1 MQNKPF
7 RVLLRTVIM
16 SALHFGG
23 LAQSHATTYTGFHR
37 RVVFLNYGIIT
48 CKFKVYTLTTIWLDI
63 IY

>member
-7 RVLLRTVIM
+7 RVLLRTVTM

-23 LAQSHATTYTGFHR
+23 LAQSHATTYTDFHR
-37 RVVFLNYGIIT
+37 CVVFLNYGYMT

-63 IY
+63 